1 MEGIPMVRGFR
12 IAALTAALSL
22 FVGATALAA
31 PTPDD
36 PKPMLD
42 AIKNSPQAKL
52 GP

>member
-1 MEGIPMVRGFR
+1 MVRGFR

-22 FVGATALAA
+22 FVGAAALAA

-36 PKPMLD
+36 PKPLD